1 MSLLRKIISTISS
14 DHAQQATA
22 EFPPAMPAAN
32 CLATEVALVDR
43 PLGELEEDDN
53 PTKQRRYYV
62 KTGRYVDYR
71 RGFGVTIGECP
82 RGDFR
87 QNPDRPQVAISQAF
101 PALKNVLIE
110 CPIVPAGDHQ
120 PRAIAV
126 ASDPP
131 PRART
136 RRLRTEPARGLS
148 VAARYVGILT
158 AKVPPFTAPAR
169 TLSQDAGTPAR

>member
-62 KTGRYVDYR
+62 KTGRYVDYEEVLVSR
-71 RGFGVTIGECP
+71 SVSAQEVIFDKTP
-82 RGDFR
+82 TDLK
-87 QNPDRPQVAISQAF
+87 SLF
-101 PALKNVLIE
+101 PKL
-110 CPIVPAGDHQ
+110 
-120 PRAIAV
+120 
-126 ASDPP
+126 S
-131 PRART
+131 
-136 RRLRTEPARGLS
+136 LR
-148 VAARYVGILT
+148 
-158 AKVPPFTAPAR
+158 
-169 TLSQDAGTPAR
+169 